1 MFYLHY
7 NNTRVIIGNIEWS
20 DIAVNYRDGFISLF
34 QQITGV
40 ISSFEINDLLDICLV
55 AFVVYS
61 VVKFI
66 RETRAIQLFKG
77 ILLFGAVYAVI
88 TVLEMQASSF
98 LFRSIASNAVVFLII
113 IFTPEIRH
121 ALESVGRNGF
131 GKNSRQVA
139 EDRLNAMITEVCRS
153 VSSMSESK
161 TGALIVFERQTLLG
175 SVIETGT
182 AVDAVATEELIG
194 TIFFPKTPLHDG
206 AAIIRSDR
214 VAAAGCILP
223 LTKNNELSKELGTRH
238 RAAIGMSEESDA
250 VVVVVSEETGYISIV
265 NKGKIQ
271 RGITSAQLRDSL
283 QNYLIEKDQDKKS
296 NIFDKLGA
304 KLKKKN

>member
-1 MFYLHY
+1 M
-7 NNTRVIIGNIEWS
+7 T
-20 DIAVNYRDGFISLF
+20 YREEIVSLF
-34 QQITGV
+34 QQVAGV
-40 ISSFEINDLLDICLV
+40 ISSFRFADFLDICLV

-77 ILLFGAVYAVI
+77 ILLFGIVYAVI
-88 TVLEMQASSF
+88 TVLEMQASSY
-98 LFRSIASNAVVFLII
+98 LFRSVASNAIVFLII

-121 ALESVGRNGF
+121 ALESVGRSSFSNISVF
-131 GKNSRQVA
+131 NFSKSSRQLQN
-139 EDRLNAMITEVCRS
+139 EKINTMITEVCRS

-161 TGALIVFERQTLLG
+161 TGALLVFERQTLLG
-175 SVIETGT
+175 SIIETGT
-182 AVDAVATEELIG
+182 SVDALATEELIG

-206 AAIIRSDR
+206 AAIIRLDR

-250 VVVVVSEETGYISIV
+250 VIVVVSEETGYISIV
-265 NKGKIQ
+265 SNGKIQ
-271 RGITSAQLRDSL
+271 RGLTSSQLRDSL
-283 QNYLIEKDQDKKS
+283 QNYLIVKEEDKKS
-296 NIFDKLGA
+296 NIFEKLIS
-304 KLKKKN
+304 KLKNRKND

>member
-1 MFYLHY
+1 M
-7 NNTRVIIGNIEWS
+7 RVIIERKEWS
-20 DIAVNYRDGFISLF
+20 GIAVKYRDELISLF
-34 QQITGV
+34 QQIAGV
-40 ISSFEINDLLDICLV
+40 VTSFEVTDFLDICLV

-77 ILLFGAVYAVI
+77 ILLFGVVYAII
-88 TVLEMQASSF
+88 TILDMQASSF

-131 GKNSRQVA
+131 SNISIFNFGKSSRQVA
-139 EDRLNAMITEVCRS
+139 SERLNAMITEVCRS

-182 AVDAVATEELIG
+182 AVDAMATEELIG

-206 AAIIRSDR
+206 AAIIRADR

-250 VVVVVSEETGYISIV
+250 VIVVVSEETGYISIV

-271 RGITSAQLRDSL
+271 RGITSSQLRDSL

-296 NIFDKLGA
+296 NIFDKLRA
-304 KLKKKN
+304 KLKKN